1 MTRFFFVDSLSPFL
15 LYSHGILRLLCMKN
29 SKYVRSLVYKFRTS
43 QKKKESLSF
52 LFDIVDY
59 YANHNNTN
67 AWKYCEIALEISKS
81 LDETLRIRTLLMAC
95 SIAQYLG
102 DNEKVSSFIEE
113 CRAIAG
119 ISYNKE
125 YLSAIIDL
133 FFAVREGRK
142 ANIPQLIELCS
153 TIIPIVELQGT
164 PRELCTLYHSL
175 GLAHSF
181 LGEHDT
187 ALTYLQQAFAIA
199 EQSSLL
205 TQQLRTRYSI
215 LEIRFRLGDNQYVI
229 EETKAMLKEIT
240 EHELIAFEGRC
251 RLFRGRT
258 YFHIGQYENSIEEL
272 TKALNIFQKAG
283 DIQGEYYA
291 AINLASSYREVGFLS
306 ESVAQLLPLLQLQDE
321 MWWEVRYHAYQL
333 LGTIFITTGD
343 AERAIQL
350 FYHAL
355 AQLHNVTNN
364 LEFFTAP
371 LYGNIGYAYLLTKRY
386 DEAELYLQ
394 KVLSIFTDSS
404 YNKHIVSALQNIGA
418 LHIQRND
425 YEIALECIKKSLNI
439 SRQIQHKFGILN
451 SLILLAELY
460 NRQSHFEKAI
470 EVVQEVFDIT
480 LNFPSLRSEMYAH
493 KSLAL
498 AFEELGNGSKALFHL
513 KQYNI
518 LHDKFWSHDVAAGI
532 YDVFRVIDSITHEKA
547 HNSVALQKE
556 HLEIEIRQKH
566 QELRSM
572 ALQLTQRN
580 QILHT
585 VKKEVEKINESKIK
599 KKKKSLPKELLTSV
613 RTIETGWQTFFTGF
627 HAVHAGFYEKLPSL
641 FPMLTEAEVRVC
653 CLMKVDLSTKQ
664 IAEILCVSP
673 RTVETHRLRIRKK
686 ILNGRTED
694 LRKYLIHLEIHG

>member
-1 MTRFFFVDSLSPFL
+1 
-15 LYSHGILRLLCMKN
+15 MKN
-29 SKYVRSLVYKFRTS
+29 SKYVRSLVYKLRTS
-43 QKKKESLSF
+43 QKKTDSLF
-52 LFDIVDY
+52 ILFDIVDY
-59 YANHNNTN
+59 YANHNNTT
-67 AWKYCEIALEISKS
+67 AWKYCEIALDTSKS
-81 LDETLRIRTLLMAC
+81 LDETLRVRTLLMSS

-102 DNEKVSSFIEE
+102 DYEKVNSLIEQ
-113 CRAIAG
+113 CRIIALV
-119 ISYNKE
+119 SQNKV
-125 YLSAIIDL
+125 YLSALIDL
-133 FFAVREGRK
+133 FLAVREGRK

-153 TIIPIVELQGT
+153 TVIPILEQQGT

-181 LGEHDT
+181 LGEHEA
-187 ALTYLQQAFAIA
+187 ALTYLQQAFSIA
-199 EQSSLL
+199 EQASLL
-205 TQQLRTRYSI
+205 TQQLRTRFSI

-229 EETKAMLKEIT
+229 EVTKAMLKEIT

-258 YFHIGQYENSIEEL
+258 YFHIGQYEHSIEEL
-272 TKALNIFQKAG
+272 TKALNVFQKAG

-306 ESVAQLLPLLQLQDE
+306 DAVAQLLPLVQLQDE
-321 MWWEVRYHAYQL
+321 KWWEVRYHAYQL

-343 AERAIQL
+343 ADRAIEL
-350 FYHAL
+350 FHHAL

-371 LYGNIGYAYLLTKRY
+371 LYGNIGYAYLLTKKY

-404 YNKHIVSALQNIGA
+404 YNKHIVSALQNIAA

-425 YEIALECIKKSLNI
+425 YEIALECIENSLKI
-439 SRQIQHKFGILN
+439 SRQILHKFGILN
-451 SLILLAELY
+451 SLILLSELY
-460 NRQSHFEKAI
+460 NRQAQFSKSI
-470 EVVQEVFDIT
+470 EVVQEVFTIT

-493 KSLAL
+493 KSLSL
-498 AFEELGNGSKALFHL
+498 AFEELGNGAKALFHL
-513 KQYNI
+513 KQYNV

-556 HLEIEIRQKH
+556 HLEVEIRQKH

-580 QILHT
+580 QILNT
-585 VKKEVEKINESKIK
+585 VKDEVEKINTSRVK
-599 KKKKSLPKELLTSV
+599 KKKKSLPKELLASV
-613 RTIETGWQTFFTGF
+613 RTIETGWQTFFAGF
-627 HAVHAGFYEKLPSL
+627 DAVHSGFYEKLPSL
-641 FPMLTEAEVRVC
+641 FPILTEAELRVC
-653 CLMKVDLSTKQ
+653 CFMKVDLSTKQ
-664 IAEILCVSP
+664 IADILCVSP

-686 ILNGRTED
+686 LLNGRNED
-694 LRKYLIHLEIHG
+694 LRKYLIHLKL